1 MDINKSNIVEIAG
14 AIINEAGIDALSI
27 DALIKRMEISREDL
41 LIYLGADDDILKF
54 ISLSLEDEIQQ
65 LIKNV
70 AAINLSPEKELENLF
85 KSLYEFFGQKSYY
98 LHILFSSEIIEN
110 DTAIH
115 AVLERIKHTVKTY
128 LSTILDKGKKTR
140 VFNNKAE
147 TRYLV
152 ENILSRFRL
161 FMSDQQLTNKMI
173 RDLKLIRADKE

>member
-14 AIINEAGIDALSI
+14 AIINEAGIDALSV
-27 DALIKRMEISREDL
+27 DALIKRIGISRNDL

-54 ISLSLEDEIQQ
+54 MSLSLEDEIQQ

-70 AAINLSPEKELENLF
+70 AAMNLSPEKELENLF

-98 LHILFSSEIIEN
+98 LHVLFSSEITEN
-110 DTAIH
+110 DVAIQR
-115 AVLERIKHTVKTY
+115 VLQRIKHNVKAY
-128 LSTILDKGKKTR
+128 LSTVLDRGKKIR
-140 VFNNKAE
+140 VFNNKVE

-152 ENILSRFRL
+152 ENILGRFRL

-173 RDLKLIRADKE
+173 RDLKLIRANKE